1 MTSKITDAFVVDTH
15 PLVWYLLDD
24 TQRLSRAANEI
35 FKDAEEGLVDVII
48 PAIVV
53 AEAIYVGEKYRLPV
67 SFERLVELIRAEP
80 KFIVRPF
87 DLPVLETMARIGA
100 RMEMHDR
107 VIAATAS
114 LYGLAVLTKDRAF
127 EGVVETVW

>member
-53 AEAIYVGEKYRLPV
+53 AEAIYVGEKHRLPV
-67 SFERLVELIRAEP
+67 SFERLVELIHAEP